1 MGVPATRVG
10 APDEVAPAIAEALAE
25 DGPYLI
31 DLVLHQEVPGHAE
44 EAADRRPV
52 AGTRAHS

>member
-1 MGVPATRVG
+1 MGVPATRVET
-10 APDEVAPAIAEALAE
+10 PDEVAPAIAAALAE

-31 DLVLHQEVPGHAE
+31 DLIVHQDVPGHD
-44 EAADRRPV
+44 EAAANHRPV